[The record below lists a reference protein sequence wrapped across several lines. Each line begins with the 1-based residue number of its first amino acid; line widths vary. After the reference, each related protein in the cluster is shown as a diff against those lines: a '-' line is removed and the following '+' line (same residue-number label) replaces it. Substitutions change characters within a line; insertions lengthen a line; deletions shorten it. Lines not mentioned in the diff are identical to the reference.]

1 MKLRINY
8 VIFNSQLDKLKDTSS
23 SGLEHR
29 LIENIQPESEK
40 KVKLDKRELKSCE
53 K

>member
-40 KVKLDKRELKSCE
+40 KVKLHKRELKSCE